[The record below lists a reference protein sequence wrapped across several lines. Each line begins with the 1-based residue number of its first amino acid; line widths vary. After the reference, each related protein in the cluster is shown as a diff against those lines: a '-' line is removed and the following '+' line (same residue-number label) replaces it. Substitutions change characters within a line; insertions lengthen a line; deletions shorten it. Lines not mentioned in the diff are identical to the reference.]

1 MEQKL
6 IYIADDEV
14 NIQNLIRMFLQ
25 KEGYLVETF
34 SDGQSLLYTFNAKP
48 SDMVVLDIM
57 MPKLDGL
64 TLCSEIRKNSNVP
77 IIFVSAR
84 DSEADKI
91 AGLMLGSDDYLTK
104 PFSPV
109 ELVLRIKGI
118 FKRMEFDRVSSAD
131 SEVIKVADI
140 SIYTKGRYALCKDE
154 NLSLTPLE
162 FNLLLYI
169 AKNKSNGVSRE
180 ELLNKVWGF
189 DSEVDTRATDDMVK
203 RIRKKLLNAG
213 SKLKI
218 ETIWGFGFKLSSEE

>member
-14 NIQNLIRMFLQ
+14 NIQDLIRMFLQ

-34 SDGQSLLYTFNAKP
+34 SDGQSLLDAFNAKP

-64 TLCSEIRKNSNVP
+64 ALCSEIRKNSTVP

-118 FKRMEFDRVSSAD
+118 FKRMEFDKVSSAD
-131 SEVIKVADI
+131 SEVIKIADI

-169 AKNKSNGVSRE
+169 AKSKGNGVSRE